1 MRAFV
6 IGTLAS
12 VALGLGVTSNASAD
26 WRYRERVRFE
36 HGRRI
41 VFHERYWIP
50 PVVIAPPAPVIVPP
64 PVVVT
69 PPAPVVITT
78 PAPVVTTPPVVV
90 TPPAPIPVGVSV
102 ISTPVYSTYPYGY
115 YGPYGYYRR

>member
-12 VALGLGVTSNASAD
+12 IALGLGVTSNASAD

-36 HGRRI
+36 FGRRI
-41 VFHERYWIP
+41 VYQERYWVP
-50 PVVIAPPAPVIVPP
+50 PVIVTTPAPVIIPP

-69 PPAPVVITT
+69 TPPPV
-78 PAPVVTTPPVVV
+78 VVTTPPVVV
-90 TPPAPIPVGVSV
+90 TSPPPVAVDVSV
-102 ISTPVYSTYPYGY
+102 VGAPVYSSYYYGY
-115 YGPYGYYRR
+115 YQPYWHYRHHRR